1 MVGCSHHGFVVTR
14 SRIGRRTAL
23 EDNLGTYELLAL
35 TGLGIFTGAYGV
47 LIGAGVGFVLAPL
60 LMLVWGLDPVIA
72 VGTSLAV
79 VLVTSISGSIRYAFS
94 RTIDYRSGLLFAG
107 AALPGSILG
116 AIIAAKTPGS
126 LLMLV
131 FGVFLIGMSAFTVC
145 KPPITGTSTEATQP
159 NSRSG
164 RTRSVTT
171 AAGITYIYTF
181 SEPWAI
187 ACNCVFGFLSSLFGV
202 GGGLIRVPILV
213 FGFRFPVVIAAATS
227 IFSMG
232 LYTGIGVITHGML
245 GNLHWNAF
253 VFASIGAIIGTQIG
267 APMAPR
273 LQGRLIL
280 RMLAAGLATSGVW
293 LVFRGSH
300 IL

>member
-1 MVGCSHHGFVVTR
+1 M
-14 SRIGRRTAL
+14 
-23 EDNLGTYELLAL
+23 GTYELLAL
-35 TGLGIFTGAYGV
+35 TGLGVFTGAYGV
-47 LIGAGVGFVLAPL
+47 LIGAGVGFILAPL
-60 LMLVWGLDPVIA
+60 LILVWGLDPVIA

-94 RTIDYRSGLLFAG
+94 QAIDYRSGLLFAG

-116 AIIAAKTPGS
+116 AITAAKTPAS
-126 LLMLV
+126 LLMLG
-131 FGVFLIGMSAFTVC
+131 FGIFLIGMSVFTVC
-145 KPPITGTSTEATQP
+145 KPPITATNKEAPTP
-159 NSRSG
+159 NSKSG
-164 RTRSVTT
+164 HTRSVTT
-171 AAGITYIYTF
+171 AKGGTYVYTF

-213 FGFRFPVVIAAATS
+213 FAFRFPVLIAAATS

-232 LYTGIGVITHGML
+232 LYTGIGVITHGLL
-245 GNLHWNAF
+245 GHLHWNAL
-253 VFASIGAIIGTQIG
+253 VFASVGALIGTQIG
-267 APMAPR
+267 APLAPR

-280 RMLAAGLATSGVW
+280 RMLAAGLATSGGWRV
-293 LVFRGSH
+293 LRGSH